1 VGVFELKALS
11 PEAVPAALEKALR
24 YRVLNEPEQAAS
36 ICEDVLRV
44 EPDNQEAL
52 AMLILALTDRF
63 GGPRP
68 VPPKGARDLLPR
80 LHGAYEREYY
90 AGIIWEREAIARLRS
105 NVPRSGRAA
114 FDCFHQAMACFERAE
129 ALRPPANDDALLR
142 WNSCARMI
150 RSHPDVIPAEEVE
163 EVAANLG
170 E

>member
-1 VGVFELKALS
+1 MFELKILS
-11 PEAVPAALEKALR
+11 PEAVPAAIEKALR
-24 YRVLNEPEQAAS
+24 YRVLNEPEQAES
-36 ICEDVLRV
+36 ICKDVLRV

-68 VPPKGARDLLPR
+68 VPPKLALDLVPGLR
-80 LHGAYEREYY
+80 GAYEREYY
-90 AGIIWEREAIARLRS
+90 AGIVWEREAIARLRS
-105 NVPRSGRAA
+105 NLPRSGPAA
-114 FDCFHQAMACFERAE
+114 FDCLRQAMECYERAG

-150 RSHPDVIPAEEVE
+150 MSHPDVVPAEEAA
-163 EVAANLG
+163 EVAASLG